1 MNKLNKT
8 RQQGT
13 RTLIAI
19 TVIAVAVY
27 IGFEP
32 LIKFVP
38 DGVAKSVISA
48 SFGAIFVIIVYGI
61 IGVLCV
67 MIFQVVFQKLILL

>member
-1 MNKLNKT
+1 MNKINKT
-8 RQQGT
+8 KKQGT

-19 TVIAVAVY
+19 AVIAVAVY

-38 DGVAKSVISA
+38 EG
-48 SFGAIFVIIVYGI
+48 
-61 IGVLCV
+61 
-67 MIFQVVFQKLILL
+67 LLNQLSPHLLELFL

>member
-38 DGVAKSVISA
+38 EVHGIFSSKILSTQILTIDSLKSAVNA
-48 SFGAIFVIIVYGI
+48 PR
-61 IGVLCV
+61 
-67 MIFQVVFQKLILL
+67 